1 MKPTPQISQNRQ
13 AGFPFTDYNYQPTLD
28 ASSTGT
34 KEKCGAHRRREFW
47 RLGAE
52 YHGDEGHRHDVAD
65 FLVFTC
71 MGVLCA
77 WPIVSVVVAISRTLN
92 GY

>member
-1 MKPTPQISQNRQ
+1 MKPTPQISHKQRI
-13 AGFPFTDYNYQPTLD
+13 GFPLTDNNYQPTAD
-28 ASSTGT
+28 TSCAST
-34 KEKCGAHRRREFW
+34 KEKCGAHRRDGFW

-52 YHGDEGHRHDVAD
+52 YHGDEGHRHDVTD
-65 FLVFTC
+65 FFVFTF